1 VRAPGW
7 DERAL
12 QNALEVASPQ
22 AAGIRDLWWVFF
34 WMAVAVWALVAVFT
48 VLALA
53 RRRRRPQYSEGPVVD
68 AGPEPALVR
77 VTAAAGIATALTL
90 LGLLVASSS
99 TGSALAR
106 APAADAVKIRVTG
119 QRWWWLVE
127 YPGAPASQTV
137 TTANEVHVPVGRDVS
152 IELDSRDVIHSLWVP
167 ELQGKRDLIPGHPSE
182 LHFVATRP
190 GTYRGQCAEF
200 CGLQHAHMGL
210 LVIAEPAER
219 FEAWLSAQRAP
230 APVITPDAS
239 SELQRGQQLFLRG
252 SCPLCHGVRGTPA
265 SGLVAPDLTHVAS
278 RAMLAAATLPNT
290 PEHLGDWLRD
300 PQRIKL
306 GTLMPP
312 QPLSAQDEKDLMAY
326 LMSLK

>member
-1 VRAPGW
+1 MSAPGW

-12 QNALEVASPQ
+12 QSALDVASPQ

-34 WMAVAVWALVAVFT
+34 WVCASVWALVVVIT
-48 VLALA
+48 LLALA
-53 RRRRRPQYSEGPVVD
+53 RRRRPHDGSEAPIAD
-68 AGPEPALVR
+68 AGVEPALTR
-77 VTAAAGIATALTL
+77 VTTAAGIATALTL
-90 LGLLVASSS
+90 LALLVASGS

-106 APAADAVKIRVTG
+106 APSADAVKIRVTG

-127 YPGAPASQTV
+127 YPGAPPSNTV

-210 LVIAEPAER
+210 LVIAEPADR
-219 FEAWLSAQRAP
+219 FEAWLAAQRTP
-230 APVITPDAS
+230 APPVTPAS
-239 SELQRGQQLFLRG
+239 PGELQRGQQVFLRG
-252 SCPLCHGVRGTPA
+252 SCPVCHGIRGTTA
-265 SGLVAPDLTHVAS
+265 SGLVAPDLTHIGS
-278 RAMLAAATLPNT
+278 RVMLAAATLPNT

-300 PQRIKL
+300 PQRVKL

-312 QPLSAQDEKDLMAY
+312 QPLSAQDEEDLMAY
-326 LMSLK
+326 LRSLK

>member
-1 VRAPGW
+1 MRAPGW

-12 QNALEVASPQ
+12 QNVLDVASPQ
-22 AAGIRDLWWVFF
+22 AASIRDLWWVLF
-34 WMAVAVWALVAVFT
+34 WISVAVWVGVALVT
-48 VLALA
+48 LLALA
-53 RRRRRPQYSEGPVVD
+53 RRRPRPDAAPAPV
-68 AGPEPALVR
+68 AEPGPEPVLAR
-77 VTAAAGIATALTL
+77 VTTAASIATALTL
-90 LGLLVASSS
+90 LLLLAASGS

-106 APAADAVKIRVTG
+106 APSADALKIRVTG

-190 GTYRGQCAEF
+190 GVYRGQCAEF

-210 LVIAEPAER
+210 LVVAEPPER
-219 FEAWLSAQRAP
+219 FEAWLAAQRLP
-230 APVITPDAS
+230 APPAPP
-239 SELQRGQQLFLRG
+239 ELQRGQQVFLRG
-252 SCPLCHGVRGTPA
+252 SCPVCHGVRGTTA
-265 SGLVAPDLTHVAS
+265 SGQIAPDLTHVAS
-278 RAMLAAATLPNT
+278 RAMLGAATLPNT
-290 PEHLGDWLRD
+290 PEHLADWLRD

-312 QPLSAQDEKDLMAY
+312 QPLSAEDERELMAY
-326 LMSLK
+326 LESLK

>member
-12 QNALEVASPQ
+12 QNALEGASPQ
-22 AAGIRDLWWVFF
+22 AQGIRDLWWVFF

-53 RRRRRPQYSEGPVVD
+53 RRRPRQPEAPVAD

-77 VTAAAGIATALTL
+77 VTTAAGIATALTL

-99 TGSALAR
+99 TGRALAR
-106 APAADAVKIRVTG
+106 APSADAVKIRVTG

-182 LHFVATRP
+182 LHFVATRS

-210 LVIAEPAER
+210 LVIAEPAEQ
-219 FEAWLSAQRAP
+219 FEAWLTAQRAP
-230 APVITPDAS
+230 APAVTPG
-239 SELQRGQQLFLRG
+239 ELQRGQQVFLRG
-252 SCPLCHGVRGTPA
+252 SCPVCHGIRGTPA
-265 SGLVAPDLTHVAS
+265 SGFVAPDLTHVAS
-278 RAMLAAATLPNT
+278 RAMLGAATLPNT
-290 PEHLGDWLRD
+290 PEHLRDWLRD
-300 PQRIKL
+300 PQRVKP

-312 QPLSAQDEKDLMAY
+312 QPLSVQDEKDLMAY
-326 LMSLK
+326 LVGLK